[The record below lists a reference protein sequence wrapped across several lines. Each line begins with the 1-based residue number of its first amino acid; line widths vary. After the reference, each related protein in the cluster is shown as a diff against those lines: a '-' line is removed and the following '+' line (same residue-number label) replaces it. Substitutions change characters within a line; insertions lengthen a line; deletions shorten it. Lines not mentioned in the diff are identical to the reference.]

1 MIKFFRK
8 IRYDLMEKNKTG
20 KYLKYAIGEIVLV
33 VIGILLALQINNWNE
48 ERKENLK
55 EQAILKRLVK
65 EFKSN
70 RKQLLEKIESRND
83 INQNCNR
90 LLTFYTEPENAQLD
104 SILLYLGSIVP
115 TTFDPV
121 QNDLVKS
128 GSIEIVRSEE
138 LKQLLINWSTDV
150 IQLKEIEQMYLRYY
164 ETAFTSYI
172 NEKGIQRDLANYFWQ
187 KVSSSLLESKEVSN
201 PIPGNSKIS
210 KISKEQ
216 LLSDPKL
223 EGIITWSLNLNT
235 FNNLEGQTLM
245 KRIDY
250 IIEVLESEIEK

>member
-8 IRYDLMEKNKTG
+8 IRQNLLSEGKTG
-20 KYLKYAIGEIVLV
+20 KYFKYAIGEIVLV

-90 LLTFYTEPENAQLD
+90 LLTFYTAPENAQLD
-104 SILLYLGSIVP
+104 SILMYLGSIVP
-115 TTFDPV
+115 TTYDPI

-150 IQLKEIEQMYLRYY
+150 IQLKEVEQMYLRYY

-172 NEKGIQRDLANYFWQ
+172 KRYSARFSKLFLA
-187 KVSSSLLESKEVSN
+187 KSKF
-201 PIPGNSKIS
+201 
-210 KISKEQ
+210 
-216 LLSDPKL
+216 KL
-223 EGIITWSLNLNT
+223 IG
-235 FNNLEGQTLM
+235 
-245 KRIDY
+245 D
-250 IIEVLESEIEK
+250 

>member
-1 MIKFFRK
+1 M
-8 IRYDLMEKNKTG
+8 G
-20 KYLKYAIGEIVLV
+20 KYFKYAIGEIILV

-90 LLTFYTEPENAQLD
+90 LLTFYSEPENARLD
-104 SILLYLGSIVP
+104 SILSYLGSMVP
-115 TTFDPV
+115 TTFDPI

-164 ETAFTSYI
+164 ETDFTSYI
-172 NEKGIQRDLANYFWQ
+172 NEKGIQRDIANYFW
-187 KVSSSLLESKEVSN
+187 KKASSSLLEDREVNN

-245 KRIDY
+245 TRIDY
-250 IIEVLESEIEK
+250 IIEVLESEIDKK